1 LTAPGAGA
9 TLRHPPARTGGIFLN
24 QEEPDVARPAKKAPP
39 KKASKPQPKKA
50 PARTAAKAAVKAS
63 PPPPAPVKV
72 VPPPAPVEKPVVK
85 KIGKNPLSEKEML
98 QVRADLEEMRE
109 TLTREIAD
117 LEASTLS
124 VMQSELSGEA
134 SFDEEYADAGT
145 FTFERERDLSLG
157 NNMRDL
163 LSKVDH
169 ALRRIADRTY
179 GVCERCGEAI
189 DKARLKALPY
199 SVLCIRCKQLEEGA
213 P

>member
-1 LTAPGAGA
+1 
-9 TLRHPPARTGGIFLN
+9 
-24 QEEPDVARPAKKAPP
+24 VARPAKKA
-39 KKASKPQPKKA
+39 APKKA
-50 PARTAAKAAVKAS
+50 PKLQAKKPPARTATKAVPK
-63 PPPPAPVKV
+63 PPPARPAPVKV
-72 VPPPAPVEKPVVK
+72 VPPPAPPEKPVVR
-85 KIGKNPLSEKEML
+85 KIGKNPLNEKEMV

-109 TLTREIAD
+109 TLTREFAD
-117 LEASTLS
+117 LEATSLS

-163 LSKVDH
+163 LGKVDH
-169 ALRRIADRTY
+169 AFRRIADGTY
-179 GVCERCGEAI
+179 GVCERCGEPI

-199 SVLCIRCKQLEEGA
+199 SVLCVRCKQLEEGA